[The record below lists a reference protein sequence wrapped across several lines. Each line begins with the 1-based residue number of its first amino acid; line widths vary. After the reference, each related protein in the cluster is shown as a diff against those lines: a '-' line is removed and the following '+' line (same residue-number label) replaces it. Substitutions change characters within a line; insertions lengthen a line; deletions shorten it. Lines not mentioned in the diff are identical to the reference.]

1 MEPHKSDGSTG
12 GKMADDHAAEAAVG
26 FDDPTEGDDELV
38 ATAAAV
44 VVVGAGVIIF
54 EAALLPGLVLG
65 IATMLVPKY
74 LPKLG
79 GAVSPMLK
87 STVRGAYRMGQ
98 KTREMVAEVHE
109 QANNIVAEAEA
120 EGDKKAAAPKSPA
133 RSSKP
138 AA

>member
-1 MEPHKSDGSTG
+1 MEPHKSDASTG
-12 GKMADDHAAEAAVG
+12 GKLADDQAAEAADR

-38 ATAAAV
+38 AAAATV

-54 EAALLPGLVLG
+54 EAALLPGFVLG

-79 GAVSPMLK
+79 GAVSPVFK

-98 KTREMVAEVHE
+98 KTREMVADVHG
-109 QANNIVAEAEA
+109 QVNNIVAEGDA

-133 RSSKP
+133 HSSRP